1 MKGKVKLNTKPT
13 KVTKEKG
20 VWVIDLPRFGGPEG
34 THHHTLGLLTPY
46 FEGLTKGKFMGTKC
60 VNKKCPIS
68 KGKGGAWLP
77 PRADCPD
84 CHQPM
89 KWVQMKN
96 PVVGK
101 VFTYTFVE
109 RGGMGLEIECPYYQI
124 DVLIPGVETI
134 FKGYLVDRPE
144 KLSIGDKVVAKFRT
158 GKNATNTSL
167 DVYWELAK

>member
-1 MKGKVKLNTKPT
+1 VRQQEVP
-13 KVTKEKG
+13 
-20 VWVIDLPRFGGPEG
+20 DLEGQGRRLAASPRRLPG
-34 THHHTLGLLTPY
+34 
-46 FEGLTKGKFMGTKC
+46 
-60 VNKKCPIS
+60 
-68 KGKGGAWLP
+68 LP
-77 PRADCPD
+77 PAE
-84 CHQPM
+84 
-89 KWVQMKN
+89 N